1 MSSQKR
7 NRRVF
12 TEEFKLG
19 ALRLLEEGKTI
30 QEVARDLEV
39 AENLLYVWRKD
50 FRGRSGSNYQG
61 RPIVGGKSRG
71 AGSGIYPGHG
81 KLTLEDEEIRRLKRQ
96 VAILTEERDIL
107 KKATAF
113 FAKESK

>member
-7 NRRVF
+7 IRRTF

-19 ALRLLEEGKTI
+19 ALRLLEEGKTV

-39 AENLLYVWRKD
+39 AENLLYVWRKE
-50 FRGRSGSNYQG
+50 FRGRSQG
-61 RPIVGGKSRG
+61 RSVAGGKSRG
-71 AGSGIYPGHG
+71 TAGGIFPGHG
-81 KLTLEDEEIRRLKRQ
+81 KLTPEDEEIRRLKRQ